1 MKGQALPR
9 DLAVY
14 KKRDGARSLRS
25 ETILRKKEED
35 ASELFKKGRLVEA
48 IRVMED
54 LIDYSSEMG
63 GFDELA
69 SRKLMMEHI

>member
-1 MKGQALPR
+1 M
-9 DLAVY
+9 
-14 KKRDGARSLRS
+14 AR
-25 ETILRKKEED
+25 
-35 ASELFKKGRLVEA
+35 LFKDGRMVEG